1 MGQLVG
7 DLAVLARE
15 GEGPAP
21 ESTRVDLGE
30 VVEEVVSDARAIDRS
45 RSIDLDVAGPM
56 PVRGHRGHLEQLV
69 HNLVG
74 NALIHTPAG
83 SPVEVELGIRA
94 DPEGDWVVLVVR
106 DHGPG
111 LTPEQADR
119 VFDRFYR
126 ASTLRDGGSGLGL
139 FIVATL
145 ARGFGGTA
153 TVESVPGEGSAFT
166 VVLPLD
172 AGGPNRGELL
182 AGADPEVSTS
192 GDDPALPDPMD
203 AGTRPTGAPGP
214 FSTRR

>member
-15 GEGPAP
+15 GEGPTP
-21 ESTRVDLGE
+21 ESTRVDLT
-30 VVEEVVSDARAIDRS
+30 VVVDEVVSDARAIDRS
-45 RSIDLDVAGPM
+45 RTIDLEMAGPM

-74 NALIHTPAG
+74 NALIHTSAG
-83 SPVEVELGIRA
+83 SPVQVELGIRA
-94 DPEGDWVVLVVR
+94 DPEGDRAVLVVR

-111 LTPEQADR
+111 LTPDQADR

-126 ASTLRDGGSGLGL
+126 TSTSRDGGSGLGL

-145 ARGFGGTA
+145 ARGLGGTA
-153 TVESVPGEGSAFT
+153 TVESAPGQGSAFT

-172 AGGPNRGELL
+172 TGGPNGGEQLS
-182 AGADPEVSTS
+182 GTDPEASPSSTH
-192 GDDPALPDPMD
+192 PALEAPMD
-203 AGTRPTGAPGP
+203 SGARPTGVPGRA
-214 FSTRR
+214 STRR